1 MASAS
6 RFSDFVTSACDFIWS
21 VSPAPQRVSG
31 IMLPD
36 LEKSGRRASPS
47 AYNDDSVKKRH
58 NDVPVRNEVYHNKPP
73 LGIET
78 PLLHCVK
85 WYK

>member
-1 MASAS
+1 MTTACYLIWSAIPPNEVGRGIRLPDLEKKVASAS
-6 RFSDFVTSACDFIWS
+6 RFSDFVT
-21 VSPAPQRVSG
+21 
-31 IMLPD
+31 
-36 LEKSGRRASPS
+36 S

-78 PLLHCVK
+78 PLIHCGM
-85 WYK
+85 